1 MSHCTYDTT
10 LFVRPTCKFYSSFV
24 SCGRSTAFCAN
35 VCGETI
41 VNLLSLAVGLVVW
54 IADQKLCDRLHA
66 LPTGNPQ
73 FHAWWHVLASSGL
86 YFLTLTTAFDAVRA
100 SGGTP
105 VIRWWCGAVPWCDR
119 KAQRE

>member
-1 MSHCTYDTT
+1 MCIRD
-10 LFVRPTCKFYSSFV
+10 SFEM
-24 SCGRSTAFCAN
+24 GFCE
-35 VCGETI
+35 VTRD
-41 VNLLSLAVGLVVW
+41 W
-54 IADQKLCDRLHA
+54 
-66 LPTGNPQ
+66 LPRVTNGWVPNPQ
-73 FHAWWHVLASSGL
+73 LHAWWHVLASSGL